1 MRGATVAM
9 PMALFLFAQTRR
21 YRVATVMTCFSDW

>member
-1 MRGATVAM
+1 MRIETVAM
-9 PMALFLFAQTRR
+9 PVELIWLSQTRR